1 MVLPLRDNNP
11 TRRVPIVTLLLVAV
25 NIAIFAF
32 WQPHDARHE
41 LTFNIEHA
49 AIPCEVKTGH
59 PITYI
64 EYNASTCGVSAALA
78 TNGQGAPRAGY
89 PEKNVYLAILVS
101 MFLHSSWV
109 HVLGNMLF
117 LWIFGNNVEDRF
129 GRIVFVVF
137 YLVVGALAFG
147 AHFAFNQQS
156 TVPVLGASGAIAG
169 VMGAYLMLWPRAR
182 VLTLLF
188 FVVIPLP
195 AAVVLALWFG
205 MQFLTD
211 TSSQVAWIAH
221 VGGFIG
227 GTLLALALARLIKS
241 PSPPTTEP
249 PDTWLLHP

>member
-1 MVLPLRDNNP
+1 MIPLRDRNP
-11 TRRVPIVTLLLVAV
+11 TRRTPVVTLTLIGACFAAFALELSVTATGGDPALETFFRQWGAV
-25 NIAIFAF
+25 PA
-32 WQPHDARHE
+32 DV
-41 LTFNIEHA
+41 T
-49 AIPCEVKTGH
+49 
-59 PITYI
+59 
-64 EYNASTCGVSAALA
+64 AALGSGNYFSQA
-78 TNGQGAPRAGY
+78 TLG
-89 PEKNVYLAILVS
+89 VLTS
-101 MFLHSSWV
+101 MFLHGSWL
-109 HVLGNMLF
+109 HIIGNMLF